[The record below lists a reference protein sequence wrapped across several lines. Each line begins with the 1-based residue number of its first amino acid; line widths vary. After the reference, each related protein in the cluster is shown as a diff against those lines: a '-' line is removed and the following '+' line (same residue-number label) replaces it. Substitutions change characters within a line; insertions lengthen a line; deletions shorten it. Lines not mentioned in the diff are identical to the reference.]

1 MAYTIDEHKF
11 RFSAWAAS
19 RAASTSKLCRFEVK
33 QGQKCLRSIKNIEIP
48 NNQKKFDILHQR
60 LRKKI
65 ISEAAKFNKEFSH
78 GVAAKLINVYFKSMI
93 ICDNKMSKKIQSI
106 IHPPIDSILLKTLY
120 ENNIGGLG
128 KEFKKIDKIK
138 WSKLNS
144 EQYEE
149 CIKYI
154 KIIMK
159 NKPLWMIEEYWVGH
173 Q

>member
-1 MAYTIDEHKF
+1 
-11 RFSAWAAS
+11 
-19 RAASTSKLCRFEVK
+19 
-33 QGQKCLRSIKNIEIP
+33 
-48 NNQKKFDILHQR
+48 
-60 LRKKI
+60 
-65 ISEAAKFNKEFSH
+65 
-78 GVAAKLINVYFKSMI
+78 MI